1 MLESLNAFNF
11 TIFVVFLILYLYQI
25 IYAGIVVFAKK
36 NKEEKQPSK
45 NHRFGVVIAAR
56 NESMVIAGLL
66 DSLKQQSYSHDLV
79 TVFVV
84 ADNCTDN
91 TAEIARQNGA
101 VVYERFNKTQV
112 GKGYALDYAFKKIM
126 KDYPEDHFDGY
137 FVFDADNLLDSQ
149 YIEEMNKT
157 FDQGYPVLTSYR
169 NSKNYDSNWI
179 SAGYSLWF
187 LRESK
192 YLNQARMMCGSS
204 CAISGTGFL
213 ISNQIVK
220 NNGGWKH
227 HLLTE
232 DIEFSVDSIIH
243 GIKIGYCANAI
254 LYDEQPCTFEQ
265 SWKQRLRWSKGFYQ
279 VFGKYGTSLFKRTLK
294 DRDFSCYDMM
304 MTIAPALFV
313 SIGSVIINSV
323 ALAYSLLVTR
333 SPEVVNITLGA
344 ISASIINYYLILYA
358 FGALTT
364 ITEWKN
370 IHCST
375 ASKILYTF
383 TFPIFIFTYVPISI
397 EALVKKIEWTP
408 ITHTIAKSIQEI
420 RD

>member
-11 TIFVVFLILYLYQI
+11 TIFILFLLLYLYQI
-25 IYAGIVVFAKK
+25 IYAGVVLCGRKKPTPEAK
-36 NKEEKQPSK
+36 QM
-45 NHRFGVVIAAR
+45 HRYGVIIAAR
-56 NESMVIAGLL
+56 NEATVIRELL
-66 DSLKQQSYSHDLV
+66 QSIKAQNYPDGLV
-79 TVFVV
+79 TAFVV

-91 TAEIARQNGA
+91 TAELAQAEGA
-101 VVYERFNKTQV
+101 VVYERFNQLKV
-112 GKGYALDYAFKKIM
+112 GKGYALDYAFKHIM
-126 KDYPEDHFDGY
+126 KEYPEDWFEAY
-137 FVFDADNLLDSQ
+137 FVFDADNLLDPN
-149 YIEEMNKT
+149 YIREMNKV
-157 FDQGYPVLTSYR
+157 FDSGYAIITSYR

-204 CAISGTGFL
+204 CAISGTGFM

-220 NNGGWKH
+220 ANNGWKH

-232 DIEFSVDSIIH
+232 DIEFSVDSVLH
-243 GIKIGYCANAI
+243 GLKIGYCGDAV

-279 VFGKYGTSLFKRTLK
+279 VFGKYGQALVKRIFKEH
-294 DRDFSCYDMM
+294 DFSSYDMT

-313 SIGSVIINSV
+313 SLFSVLINSL
-323 ALAYSLLVTR
+323 ALLWTLFIQR
-333 SPEVVNITLGA
+333 DPEVLSVTLGA
-344 ISASIINYYLILYA
+344 ITASVTNYYLILYA
-358 FGALTT
+358 FGILTT
-364 ITEWKN
+364 VTEWDN
-370 IHCST
+370 IHCS
-375 ASKILYTF
+375 AVKKILYTF
-383 TFPIFIFTYVPISI
+383 TFPIFIFTYVPIAI
-397 EALVKKIEWTP
+397 EALFKKIEWSP